1 MNLKVLIFHD
11 ILLWYPHKKSE
22 IMQIVKPA
30 IIMMIFNTSTSYFHK
45 ILFHC
50 FKRLFKD
57 KTNPTLKYYHI
68 HVTNQRMAF
77 LQLTLLS
84 GSKL

>member
-30 IIMMIFNTSTSYFHK
+30 IIMMIVNTSTSYFSQNSVSLFQK
-45 ILFHC
+45 IIEGQNPKP
-50 FKRLFKD
+50 FK
-57 KTNPTLKYYHI
+57 
-68 HVTNQRMAF
+68 V
-77 LQLTLLS
+77 LS
-84 GSKL
+84 YTCDQPENGLSTAYSAKWL